1 MVIGPRA
8 LLCVLVLLV
17 LLQCLN
23 PARVYSLASLSR
35 SSSPLSFPL
44 SLAHPHPPVRRA
56 APSLLASLVQARTA
70 NTFLRG
76 CVRVGE
82 INAAERVVSVMQEEW
97 GASPDS
103 STYEVV
109 VKLLCQVRLAIGS
122 YTILC
127 SAIFPLRNEQFH
139 TET

>member
-1 MVIGPRA
+1 MPQPCACLLTRFTFSLLFTPFFPSLPR
-8 LLCVLVLLV
+8 
-17 LLQCLN
+17 
-23 PARVYSLASLSR
+23 P
-35 SSSPLSFPL
+35 PP
-44 SLAHPHPPVRRA
+44 PPVRRA

-122 YTILC
+122 YTIQC